1 MEIKLQF
8 YRPEDKLPEKSG
20 NVLVIAANGHYWSDV
35 IFSAKFGLF
44 NVSGD
49 DTKTAID
56 VMYWAELP
64 EVDK

>member
-8 YRPEDKLPEKSG
+8 YRPEDKLPDTSRT
-20 NVLVIAANGHYWSDV
+20 VLVITAGGHYWSNV

-44 NVSGD
+44 NVSD
-49 DTKTAID
+49 DNTETAFD

-64 EVDK
+64 EVEE